1 MDELQLGNNSRLT
14 EFSEQSASSSI
25 LGQSYLAEA
34 VSAEAHCSIE
44 TTHNHRRDLDQKLS
58 PIKIKNLSNLATT
71 SKDHFSSLENVPQ
84 KFSFDDVT
92 PSFKPAR
99 DDVVDGVSD
108 APILESLILAF
119 DLANSS
125 QSLTSGHGSM
135 EGSDVEMKSNFDSKD
150 EESFDNKEME
160 VRVEDMILDYQRTIG
175 QTNNFSYVLS
185 RSRDEILSHIQN
197 LKYQFTKF
205 ASFQR

>member
-34 VSAEAHCSIE
+34 VSAEAHCSVE
-44 TTHNHRRDLDQKLS
+44 TTHNNRRDLDQKLS

-92 PSFKPAR
+92 PKTAR
-99 DDVVDGVSD
+99 NDVIDVVSE
-108 APILESLILAF
+108 APILASLILAF
-119 DLANSS
+119 DLANSN
-125 QSLTSGHGSM
+125 QSLASGHSSM
-135 EGSDVEMKSNFDSKD
+135 AGSDVEMKSNFDSKI
-150 EESFDNKEME
+150 EESFDAKG
-160 VRVEDMILDYQRTIG
+160 VRMEDMILDYQRTIG
-175 QTNNFSYVLS
+175 QTNTFSYVLS
-185 RSRDEILSHIQN
+185 RSKDEILSHIQD

-205 ASFQR
+205 ASLQR

>member
-14 EFSEQSASSSI
+14 EFAEKSPSTSNLVQI
-25 LGQSYLAEA
+25 YL
-34 VSAEAHCSIE
+34 AEAHCSKE
-44 TTHNHRRDLDQKLS
+44 TTQSNRRHLDQKLS

-108 APILESLILAF
+108 APILASLILAF
-119 DLANSS
+119 DLANSN
-125 QSLTSGHGSM
+125 QSLASGHSSM
-135 EGSDVEMKSNFDSKD
+135 AGSDVEMKSNFDSKI

-160 VRVEDMILDYQRTIG
+160 VRMEDMILDYQRTIG
-175 QTNNFSYVLS
+175 QTNTFSYVMS
-185 RSRDEILSHIQN
+185 RSKDEILSHIQD

-205 ASFQR
+205 ASLQR